1 MTRTPTTETPM
12 TGTPTTEPPNLFTS
26 GTFTKPIGDTGSSKA
41 VAFIPA
47 EQPKARRLGVRRPK
61 TPKTITTDTPKL
73 VDKGRRRSLSTAEDG
88 ERAKPARSK
97 LWTAMTAPGLRI
109 PRHRATTAHAS
120 ALYPFHTDSGLGT
133 RGVYIGEDV
142 SAGGSSW
149 CYDPFQLYTDKVI
162 SSPNIVV
169 LGMVGSGKS
178 SAVKTYLY
186 RSIGL
191 LGSGAGEP
199 RWCGI
204 LDPKG
209 EYGPL
214 ADALGLSRLALK
226 PGGQIRLNPLDPG
239 PYTESIDDL
248 RSRRTQ
254 MVGAMAAAVL
264 HRELRPTEDA
274 ALGWAIDEITIRPN
288 TDRVPTLHDV
298 VALLMHPTELM
309 VTKAR
314 MESDAELSREISDV
328 RHALGKLLDGHLR
341 GMFDGPTTESISWD
355 GRGVVIDLSSVH
367 TDPDALTVV
376 MIAAMGWFQSLLA
389 APQGE
394 ETPRRVQVWEEIW
407 ALLGQE
413 RTAKYFQSCQKLS
426 RDYGVANISVAHR
439 IADLRAQTD
448 DGTAAAKVSMGL
460 LADTQTRILFRQSA
474 DQVPEAVE
482 MLGLTAVEAQI
493 LPRLAVG
500 RALWQVSDHKAVVQH
515 RIGSTEWPI
524 TLTDANLNV

>member
-1 MTRTPTTETPM
+1 MTRLLP
-12 TGTPTTEPPNLFTS
+12 S
-26 GTFTKPIGDTGSSKA
+26 
-41 VAFIPA
+41 
-47 EQPKARRLGVRRPK
+47 RLRLPG
-61 TPKTITTDTPKL
+61 
-73 VDKGRRRSLSTAEDG
+73 
-88 ERAKPARSK
+88 
-97 LWTAMTAPGLRI
+97 WMTAPGLRL

-133 RGVYIGEDV
+133 RGVYIGEDI

-162 SSPNIVV
+162 TSPNIIV

-191 LGSGAGEP
+191 LGSGDGNP

-214 ADALGLSRLALK
+214 AEALGLSRLALA
-226 PGGQIRLNPLDPG
+226 PGGRIRLNPMDPG
-239 PYTESIDDL
+239 PYSESLDEL
-248 RSRRTQ
+248 RSRRSQ

-264 HRELRPTEDA
+264 HRELRPIEDA
-274 ALGWAIDEITIRPN
+274 ALGWVIDIITLTPN
-288 TDRVPTLHDV
+288 TNSVPTLHDV
-298 VALLMHPTELM
+298 VDLLMHPTDAMVDKAQLDSAREL
-309 VTKAR
+309 A
-314 MESDAELSREISDV
+314 REISDV

-341 GMFDGPTTESISWD
+341 GMFDGPTTEHIDWG

-389 APQGE
+389 APDSE
-394 ETPRRVQVWEEIW
+394 HVPRRVQVWEEIW

-426 RDYGVANISVAHR
+426 RDYGVVNISVAHR
-439 IADLRAQTD
+439 IADLRAQSD
-448 DGTAAAKVSMGL
+448 DGSAAAKVATGL

-474 DQVPEAVE
+474 DQVPEAVQ
-482 MLGLTAVEAQI
+482 MLGLTGVEAQI
-493 LPRLAVG
+493 LPRLARG
-500 RALWQVSDHKAVVQH
+500 RALWQVADHKAVVQH

>member
-1 MTRTPTTETPM
+1 MTTAPDLM
-12 TGTPTTEPPNLFTS
+12 S
-26 GTFTKPIGDTGSSKA
+26 GSISARSPGNDPDI
-41 VAFIPA
+41 IPGA
-47 EQPKARRLGVRRPK
+47 QRSPRPRRLGQHGSSDLSPAPVL
-61 TPKTITTDTPKL
+61 TDR
-73 VDKGRRRSLSTAEDG
+73 GRRDSNAES
-88 ERAKPARSK
+88 ELRAKPAKGRIWS
-97 LWTAMTAPGLRI
+97 AMTAPGLRL
-109 PRHRATTAHAS
+109 PRHRATTAHVS
-120 ALYPFHTDSGLGT
+120 ALYPFHTDSGLGS
-133 RGVYIGEDV
+133 RGVYIGEDI

-149 CYDPFQLYTDKVI
+149 CYDPFQLYTDKI
-162 SSPNIVV
+162 ITSPNIVV

-191 LGSGAGEP
+191 LGSGGGRP

-214 ADALGLSRLALK
+214 AEALGLSRLSLR
-226 PGGQIRLNPLDPG
+226 PGGRIRLNPLDPG
-239 PYTESIDDL
+239 PYSESIEDL

-264 HRELRPTEDA
+264 HRDLRPTEDA
-274 ALGWAIDEITIRPN
+274 ALGWAIDDITMRPN
-288 TDRVPTLHDV
+288 TGQVPTLHDV
-298 VALLMHPTELM
+298 VAALMYPTPAM
-309 VTKAR
+309 VDKAR
-314 MESDAELSREISDV
+314 MDSEKELAREISDV

-341 GMFDGPTTESISWD
+341 GMFDGPTTESISWG
-355 GRGVVIDLSSVH
+355 GRGVVIDLSAVFA
-367 TDPDALTVV
+367 DQDALTVV

-389 APQGE
+389 APDSE
-394 ETPRRVQVWEEIW
+394 DSPRKVQVWEEIW

-413 RTAKYFQSCQKLS
+413 RTAKYFQACQKMS

-439 IADLRAQTD
+439 IADLRSQSD
-448 DGTAAAKVSMGL
+448 DGTAAAKVAMGF

-482 MLGLTAVEAQI
+482 MLGLTGVEAQI
-493 LPRLAVG
+493 LPRLARG
-500 RALWQVSDHKAVVQH
+500 RALWQVADNKAVVQH

-524 TLTDANLNV
+524 TLTDQNLNV

>member
-1 MTRTPTTETPM
+1 MPALTAKNKRTTDNTGATSSRTRAKLAA
-12 TGTPTTEPPNLFTS
+12 TGRRGPS
-26 GTFTKPIGDTGSSKA
+26 TKQTDA
-41 VAFIPA
+41 
-47 EQPKARRLGVRRPK
+47 
-61 TPKTITTDTPKL
+61 TPKQ
-73 VDKGRRRSLSTAEDG
+73 KGRIRSAVS
-88 ERAKPARSK
+88 
-97 LWTAMTAPGLRI
+97 APGLRI
-109 PRHRATTAHAS
+109 PRHRATTAHAQ
-120 ALYPFHTDSGLGT
+120 ALYPFHTDSGLGS

-142 SAGGSSW
+142 SAGGSAW

-162 SSPNIVV
+162 TSPNILV

-186 RSIGL
+186 RSIGM
-191 LGSGAGEP
+191 LGSGIGEKP

-214 ADALGLSRLALK
+214 ARALGLSTLALR
-226 PGGQIRLNPLDPG
+226 PGGNVRLNPLDPG
-239 PYTESIDDL
+239 PYSESVDDL

-274 ALGWAIDEITIRPN
+274 ALGWVIDELTINPT
-288 TDRVPTLHDV
+288 TDAVPTLWNV
-298 VALLMHPTELM
+298 TELLMHPTPAM

-314 MESDAELSREISDV
+314 MDSDAELAREIGDV
-328 RHALGKLLDGHLR
+328 RHALGKLLDGPLR
-341 GMFDGPTTESISWD
+341 GMFDGHTTESIRWD
-355 GRGVVIDLSSVH
+355 GRGVVIDLSAVH

-376 MIAAMGWFQSLLA
+376 MVAAMGWFQSLLA
-389 APQGE
+389 APEGAD
-394 ETPRRVQVWEEIW
+394 TPRRVQVWEEIW

-439 IADLRAQTD
+439 IADLRAQSD
-448 DGTAAAKVSMGL
+448 DGTSAAKVAMGL

-482 MLGLTAVEAQI
+482 MLGLTGVEAQI
-493 LPRLAVG
+493 LPKLARG
-500 RALWQVSDHKAVVQH
+500 RSLWQVADHKAVVQH

-524 TLTDANLNV
+524 TETDANLNV